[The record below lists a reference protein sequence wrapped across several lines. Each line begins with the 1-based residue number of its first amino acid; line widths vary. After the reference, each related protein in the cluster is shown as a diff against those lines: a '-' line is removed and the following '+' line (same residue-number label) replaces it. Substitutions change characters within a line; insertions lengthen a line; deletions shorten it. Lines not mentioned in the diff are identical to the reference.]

1 MLSQQCQDLISKMFD
16 AIVDFKNDL
25 IRYEDAYR
33 KVHSLEMQ
41 YQRLRGISY
50 HRSMGYQTIAE
61 FIYQKWG

>member
-1 MLSQQCQDLISKMFD
+1 MLSQKCQDLISKMFD

-41 YQRLRGISY
+41 YQRLRGGNY
-50 HRSMGYQTIAE
+50 GD
-61 FIYQKWG
+61 